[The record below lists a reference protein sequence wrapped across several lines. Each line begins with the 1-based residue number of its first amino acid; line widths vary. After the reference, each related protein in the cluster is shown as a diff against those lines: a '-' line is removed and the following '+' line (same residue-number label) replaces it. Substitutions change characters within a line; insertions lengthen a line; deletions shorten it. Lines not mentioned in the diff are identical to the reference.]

1 MNLLLS
7 CDEFLERNLVFEK
20 VLKTVETSKTQEHLE
35 ACRNYFNEFSRAY
48 LSTIRM
54 NTEFECN
61 FEKKRI
67 EILTK
72 DLQYERNGKRN
83 KNMALQRQYP
93 RLYKP

>member
-1 MNLLLS
+1 MNLLFS

-35 ACRNYFNEFSRAY
+35 ACRNYFNEFNRAY

-67 EILTK
+67 EILKK

-83 KNMALQRQYP
+83 KNMALQRKYP